1 MKLNHLREI
10 LASLL
15 PKSPSFDSNHRRY
28 YPSERH
34 SFQSVFNFHIFYIID
49 REICK
54 CTMFFLCLIIQI
66 KSWNFSIFI
75 FSIIQYLQNK
85 SQKLS
90 RVCRYVLGWSHLE
103 INKTIYHQN
112 TFLLYPGNHC
122 NEKLKSIW
130 KSSKF
135 LPYFAIIIFHIIDG
149 AAFWNVK
156 LYNLHTCNLYYT
168 TTKPCHML
176 ELDNNGTH
184 KI

>member
-1 MKLNHLREI
+1 MILFIQNKYEI
-10 LASLL
+10 NLIFDILSCEIKPFKRNSCLSML
-15 PKSPSFDSNHRRY
+15 PKSPSFESNHRRY

-49 REICK
+49 REICT

-66 KSWNFSIFI
+66 KSWNFSILI

-122 NEKLKSIW
+122 NE
-130 KSSKF
+130 
-135 LPYFAIIIFHIIDG
+135 
-149 AAFWNVK
+149 
-156 LYNLHTCNLYYT
+156 NLNLYGNHQSFY
-168 TTKPCHML
+168 HIL
-176 ELDNNGTH
+176 RL
-184 KI
+184 